1 LRTIRFRK
9 RKTEVTPAQP
19 QKRSGSSL
27 IGIQQIRVRIHHGRH
42 KRLDGIDPES
52 IEASLVVRPVNL
64 VFATEI
70 NILLPGLQ
78 KANDNLAGTDKL

>member
-1 LRTIRFRK
+1 
-9 RKTEVTPAQP
+9 
-19 QKRSGSSL
+19 
-27 IGIQQIRVRIHHGRH
+27 VRIHHGRH